1 MELFEVKEGILTF
14 APQALALKP
23 FKKLWTRDRKK
34 NKPLANAELAAVY
47 FYVDYKSDFSDIFDP
62 KEKLEIIRDWVDG
75 LPDDW
80 KPDSVF
86 DEACAFY
93 EERQKTMYTE
103 LLEAAGVAIDKL
115 SKYFRNI
122 DLEERDMN
130 NKPVHDAK
138 KVKDNLAGLGK
149 LIKDHKELEQ
159 EVKKDLQKKTA
170 RRGGKE
176 KSMFEAGI

>member
-1 MELFEVKEGILTF
+1 MELFEVKEGIVSF

-23 FKKLWTRDRKK
+23 FKKLWDRDKKK

-47 FYVDYKSDFSDIFDP
+47 FYVDYKSDFSEIHDQV
-62 KEKLEIIRDWVDG
+62 EKLEIIRTWVDG
-75 LPDDW
+75 LPEDW
-80 KPDSVF
+80 IPDEVVK
-86 DEACAFY
+86 EAMAFY
-93 EERQKTMYTE
+93 KERQETIYTS
-103 LLEAAGVAIDKL
+103 LLEAASIAIGKL
-115 SKYFRNI
+115 DKYFRHI

-130 NKPVHDAK
+130 NRPIHDAK

-159 EVKKDLQKKTA
+159 EVKKEVQKKTA